1 MSSTPAGS
9 SSPAEESTRLTP
21 GARKAVVAG
30 TVGTLIEWYDYA
42 LYGAAAGLVINRLF
56 FPDLVPAAG
65 VLAAFATFA
74 VGFFVRPLGG
84 VIISQIGDRVGRK
97 PAMILSVALMGGA
110 TVLMGLL
117 PSAATLGIVA
127 PLLLILLR
135 LIQGF
140 GAGAELAGAITLI
153 AEYAPRKRRGLYTAI
168 PNAATAGGSALATL
182 AFLAVSGL
190 PDDVL
195 LSWGWRVPFLISAVL
210 FVTALYIRNRLD
222 ETPEYVAAME
232 SAQQR
237 RQREQLPVGALFRG
251 SWRQVLFG
259 FLSITGHNA
268 WAYILNTFA
277 LSYLTTTIG
286 MARTE
291 ALIPVLVAAF
301 TGMLLCP
308 FIGLA
313 ADRFGYR
320 KIFILGA
327 VFAIVWVVP
336 LFLGLS
342 SGNVVIAAVVMAVA
356 FGLGFGAMAG
366 AQGAVL
372 VNLFPVRYRF
382 SGVAVAREL
391 NGVLIAGPTP
401 FIASGLVILGG
412 QTPWLVCGY
421 VVLCCLCTI
430 GAVIAIGR
438 HGDAAVD
445 EVAG

>member
-56 FPDLVPAAG
+56 FPDLLPAAG
-65 VLAAFATFA
+65 MLAAFATFA

-117 PSAATLGIVA
+117 PSAATLGVLA
-127 PLLLILLR
+127 PVLLILLR

-182 AFLAVSGL
+182 AFLAVAGL
-190 PDDVL
+190 PDETL

-210 FVTALYIRNRLD
+210 FVIALYIRNKLD

-237 RQREQLPVGALFRG
+237 RQREQLPLRELFRR
-251 SWRQVLFG
+251 SWRQVIFG

-268 WAYILNTFA
+268 WAYVLNTFA

-286 MARTE
+286 LPRTQ

-308 FIGLA
+308 FLGLA

-320 KIFILGA
+320 RVFILGA

-342 SGNVVIAAVVMAVA
+342 SGSVVLATIVMAIA

-401 FIASGLVILGG
+401 FIASGLVILGN

-421 VVLCCLCTI
+421 VALCCLCTI
-430 GAVIAIGR
+430 GAVVAIGR
-438 HGDAAVD
+438 HGDSSVD
-445 EVAG
+445 EVNA

>member
-1 MSSTPAGS
+1 MSSTPA
-9 SSPAEESTRLTP
+9 ETTTRLTP

-30 TVGTLIEWYDYA
+30 TIGTLIEWYDYA
-42 LYGAAAGLVINRLF
+42 LYGAAASLVINRLF
-56 FPDLVPAAG
+56 FPDLLPAAG

-74 VGFFVRPLGG
+74 VGFFIRPLGG

-97 PAMILSVALMGGA
+97 PAMIISVALMGGA
-110 TVLMGLL
+110 TVLMGVL
-117 PSAATLGIVA
+117 PSAATLGVIA

-153 AEYAPRKRRGLYTAI
+153 AEYAPRRRRGLYTAI

-195 LSWGWRVPFLISAVL
+195 LSWGWRVPFLVSSVL
-210 FVTALYIRNRLD
+210 FVIALYIRNRLD

-232 SAQQR
+232 RAEQR
-237 RQREQLPVGALFRG
+237 RRRESLPLGELFRG
-251 SWRQVLFG
+251 SRREVLLG
-259 FLSITGHNA
+259 FLSVTGHNA
-268 WAYILNTFA
+268 WAYVLNTFA
-277 LSYLTTTIG
+277 LSYLTATMG
-286 MARTE
+286 MERTE

-308 FIGLA
+308 FLGLA

-320 KIFILGA
+320 RVFVLGA
-327 VFAIVWVVP
+327 VFAAVWVVP

-342 SGNVVIAAVVMAVA
+342 SGSVLIATVVMALA

-366 AQGAVL
+366 AQGAFL

-391 NGVLIAGPTP
+391 SGVLIAGPTP
-401 FIASGLVILGG
+401 FIASALVLLGNG
-412 QTPWLVCGY
+412 TPWLVCGY
-421 VVLCCLCTI
+421 VVLCCACTM
-430 GAVIAIGR
+430 
-438 HGDAAVD
+438 AAVLAVGRRGGV
-445 EVAG
+445 EVGQG

>member
-1 MSSTPAGS
+1 MSSTS
-9 SSPAEESTRLTP
+9 AESNRLTP

-30 TVGTLIEWYDYA
+30 TIGTLIEWYDYA
-42 LYGAAAGLVINRLF
+42 LYGAAASLVINHLF
-56 FPDLVPAAG
+56 FPDLVPSAG

-117 PSAATLGIVA
+117 PGAASIGVLA

-153 AEYAPRKRRGLYTAI
+153 AEYAPRRRRGLYTAI

-210 FVTALYIRNRLD
+210 FVIALYIRNRLD
-222 ETPEYVAAME
+222 ETPEYVAAMK
-232 SAQQR
+232 SATER
-237 RQREQLPVGALFRG
+237 RQREQLPLRELFRD
-251 SWRQVLFG
+251 SWRLVLLG

-268 WAYILNTFA
+268 WAYLLNTFA

-286 MARTE
+286 LARTE
-291 ALIPVLVAAF
+291 ALIPVLIAAF

-308 FIGLA
+308 FLGLA

-320 KIFILGA
+320 QVFILGA
-327 VFAIVWVVP
+327 SFAIVWVVP

-342 SGNVVIAAVVMAVA
+342 SGNVIIATIVMALA

-366 AQGAVL
+366 AQGAML

-401 FIASGLVILGG
+401 FIASGLVLLGN

-421 VVLCCLCTI
+421 LVLCCAATI
-430 GAVIAIGR
+430 GAVLAIGR
-438 HGDAAVD
+438 AGDVSAD
-445 EVAG
+445 EPVGS

>member
-1 MSSTPAGS
+1 MQP
-9 SSPAEESTRLTP
+9 
-21 GARKAVVAG
+21 
-30 TVGTLIEWYDYA
+30 
-42 LYGAAAGLVINRLF
+42 INRLF
-56 FPDLVPAAG
+56 FPDLLPAAG

-117 PSAATLGIVA
+117 PSAATLGVLA

-140 GAGAELAGAITLI
+140 GA
-153 AEYAPRKRRGLYTAI
+153 
-168 PNAATAGGSALATL
+168 
-182 AFLAVSGL
+182 
-190 PDDVL
+190 
-195 LSWGWRVPFLISAVL
+195 
-210 FVTALYIRNRLD
+210 
-222 ETPEYVAAME
+222 PEYVAAME
-232 SAQQR
+232 SAERR
-237 RQREQLPVGALFRG
+237 RQRERLPLGALFRG

-286 MARTE
+286 LARTD

-308 FIGLA
+308 FLGLA

-320 KIFILGA
+320 RIFVLGA
-327 VFAIVWVVP
+327 VFAILWVVP

-342 SGNVVIAAVVMAVA
+342 SGSVVIATIVMALG

-366 AQGAVL
+366 AQGAML

-401 FIASGLVILGG
+401 FIASGLVILGN
-412 QTPWLVCGY
+412 QTPWLVCAY
-421 VVLCCLCTI
+421 LILCCACTI
-430 GAVIAIGR
+430 GAVLAVGAR
-438 HGDAAVD
+438 GDSTVD
-445 EVAG
+445 DHALTADDPTRSCRARSSGTRCPSRWWR